1 MRITKYPKGIAVA
14 LEENSYQ
21 QIKKIT
27 SEKGISMSAWVRE
40 LIDEK
45 LQSLSFEDNSI
56 ESDQETDED
65 KQGSYDSPSLISE
78 DFNLRYFDLE

>member
-14 LEENSYQ
+14 LEEKSYQ

>member
-1 MRITKYPKGIAVA
+1 MRITKSTKYLEVA
-14 LEENSYQ
+14 LNEMTYQ
-21 QIKKIT
+21 KIKEVT
-27 SEKGISMSAWVRE
+27 SVRGISMTAWVRE
-40 LIDEK
+40 LIDEN
-45 LQSLSFEDNSI
+45 LQSLSFEDNTI